1 MKYFKNINP
10 YEAIPLNS
18 VVNHRGNQ
26 IASKAIIN
34 SENIEMRFFSLAKG
48 ESIDKEYYE
57 METVFIMIEG
67 SLKIVYKEN
76 DEVIINAGDML
87 ALEADIDY
95 GLEVLEDSKMYN
107 ILVKY

>member
-10 YEAIPLNS
+10 YEVLPINGIVS
-18 VVNHRGNQ
+18 HRGNQ
-26 IASKAIIN
+26 IASKALVN
-34 SENIEMRFFSLAKG
+34 TENVEMRFFSLAKG

-57 METVFIMIEG
+57 METLFVMLEG

-76 DEVIINAGDML
+76 EEAIINAGDII